1 MIKSIY
7 QSKEP
12 KTSHILG
19 IDFGKAKIGLA
30 MADTETKIAF
40 AYGIIKNDKRI
51 LANLEKIIDKENVQ
65 KVIIG
70 IPSYMIETSEEA
82 NQKSLGKSLEIN
94 TGVRVEYF
102 EEMFTTKMAQANLKE
117 KGAKNISQSDDA
129 EAAKI
134 ILQEWLDSCYN

>member
-1 MIKSIY
+1 MSHKNS
-7 QSKEP
+7 S

-19 IDFGKAKIGLA
+19 IDFGSSKIGLA
-30 MADTETKIAF
+30 LADTETRIAF
-40 AYGIIKNDKRI
+40 AYGIIKNDRKI
-51 LANLEKIIDKENVQ
+51 LANLEKIIEKENIE

-70 IPSYMIETSEEA
+70 IPGYMIETSEEA
-82 NQKSLGKSLEIN
+82 DQKSLGKLLEIN
-94 TGVRVEYF
+94 AGVKVEFF

-117 KGAKNISQSDDA
+117 KGVKNVGKIDDA